1 MFQHRFPVLGLL
13 LFYTWRIVQGGGFD
27 PEIYVGAIVLVS
39 LLIVRWIV
47 VRQKQRM
54 MHENLNTS
62 NTLKMQ
68 NVIQRTKEYAEGFSN
83 E

>member
-1 MFQHRFPVLGLL
+1 M
-13 LFYTWRIVQGGGFD
+13 QGGGFD